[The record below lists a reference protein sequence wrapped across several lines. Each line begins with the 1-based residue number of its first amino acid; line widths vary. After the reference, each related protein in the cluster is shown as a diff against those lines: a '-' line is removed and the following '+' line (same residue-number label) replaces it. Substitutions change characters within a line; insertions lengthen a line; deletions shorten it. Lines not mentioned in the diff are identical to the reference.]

1 MRRLAGFLLAGLY
14 LGAAS
19 TAHSQAWEEYDYE
32 NLEFRGVSAELGWV
46 TPSRVNNTLLIGL
59 RADLGYLGPNV
70 RIVPGL
76 SFWSSELRRGEIDR
90 LAEQIRS
97 VCLQQHPSLQC
108 PPLDLGE
115 IRMSDLAINIDGLF
129 EFPNTPFL
137 FIPFVGTGGSLH
149 FLNSR
154 GELINDTFIEDF
166 LDSLAPGLNL
176 FGGMRLPLAENLE
189 LIAGARYMLASEIR
203 YGVLSAGMSWLFPA
217 RTTPAASRRSATAD
231 QAR

>member
-1 MRRLAGFLLAGLY
+1 MRRFAGPLLAGLC
-14 LGAAS
+14 LVAAT
-19 TAHSQAWEEYDYE
+19 TAHAQAWEDYDYE

-76 SFWSSELRRGEIDR
+76 TFWSSELRRPEIDR
-90 LAEQIRS
+90 LADQIRN

-115 IRMSDLAINIDGLF
+115 IRMSDLAMNLDGLY

-137 FIPFVGTGGSLH
+137 FVPFVGAGGSLH

-154 GELINDTFIEDF
+154 GELINNTFIEDF

-189 LIAGARYMLASEIR
+189 VIAEARYMLASEIR
-203 YGVLSAGMSWLFPA
+203 YGALTAGMSWLFPPRA
-217 RTTPAASRRSATAD
+217 APAA
-231 QAR
+231 ARALRLR